1 MHVDEFITRW
11 SASSGSEI
19 ANFQSFAH
27 DLCELL
33 EIERP
38 KPAQSDGQTNDYR
51 FERPVT
57 ETHTGKRR
65 SRRIDL
71 YRRGCFVMEAKQGA
85 GPKAE
90 AEQLSLVS
98 PQDAPQTQ
106 LGHGRRGTRA
116 FEDTML
122 RARNQA
128 DSYARAISKEDGWPP
143 FLLIVDV
150 GHVIEVYA
158 DFSGQGQGYTQ
169 FPDGNRFR
177 ITLDD
182 LRHDEVRDRL
192 RTIWS
197 DPASLD
203 PARTAARVTRE
214 IADHLAQLGRS
225 FEGQGHDGEAVAR
238 FLMRCLFTMFAEDVE
253 LLPKDSFRDK
263 LRELRGKPEMA
274 APVLQSL
281 WETMNNGGNSPVLMA
296 KLLRFNGGLFRD
308 ASALPLT
315 EVQLSLL
322 IEAAEADWKQV
333 EPAIFGTLLE
343 RALDKKSRHKLGAH
357 YTPRA
362 YVERLVMPTIIQ
374 PLRRDWEAVQ
384 ATADLLRSQGKEAE
398 ALKAVQDFHR
408 KLCEC

>member
-1 MHVDEFITRW
+1 M
-11 SASSGSEI
+11 S
-19 ANFQSFAH
+19 NFQSFAAE
-27 DLCELL
+27 LCDVL
-33 EIERP
+33 EVQRP

-57 ETHTGKRR
+57 ETHTGSRR
-65 SRRIDL
+65 HRRIDL
-71 YRRGCFVMEAKQGA
+71 YRRGCFILEAKQGA

-90 AEQLSLVS
+90 AEQLSLLS
-98 PQDAPQTQ
+98 PEEAPRAQM
-106 LGHGRRGTRA
+106 GHGRRGTRV

-128 DSYARAISKEDGWPP
+128 DSYARAVSKEDGWPP
-143 FLLIVDV
+143 FLLIADV

-177 ITLDD
+177 IKLDD
-182 LRHDEVRDRL
+182 LHDEEVRDRL
-192 RTIWS
+192 RTIWT
-197 DPASLD
+197 DPLSLD
-203 PARTAARVTRE
+203 PSRTAARVTRE

-225 FEGQGHDGEAVAR
+225 FEGQGHDGEEVAR
-238 FLMRCLFTMFAEDVE
+238 FLMRCLFTMFAEDVK

-281 WETMNNGGNSPVLMA
+281 WETMNTGGTSPVLMA
-296 KLLRFNGGLFRD
+296 TLLRFNGGLFRE
-308 ASALPLT
+308 AKALPLS

-343 RALDKKSRHKLGAH
+343 RALDKKSRHKLGA
-357 YTPRA
+357 
-362 YVERLVMPTIIQ
+362 
-374 PLRRDWEAVQ
+374 LRWSPK
-384 ATADLLRSQGKEAE
+384 TGRSA
-398 ALKAVQDFHR
+398 
-408 KLCEC
+408 KLAANDDKDE